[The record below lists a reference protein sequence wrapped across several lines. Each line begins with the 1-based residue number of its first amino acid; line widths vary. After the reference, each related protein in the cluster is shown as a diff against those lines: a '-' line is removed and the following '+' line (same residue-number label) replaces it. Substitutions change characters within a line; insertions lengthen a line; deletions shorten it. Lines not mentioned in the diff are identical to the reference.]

1 MSNIEFN
8 TNKTKKV
15 PINRN
20 NLFYSEKD
28 FQYEMEIGRNYLEQ
42 DVNQTIVLYEV
53 DLTKTNLDAVYSES
67 KSNAIV
73 FKTPIELHV
82 IYELS
87 EGELASY
94 DKSKNLGT
102 YITLLNFSIRSNWTG
117 DIYSSLYPEYI

>member
-73 FKTPIELHV
+73 FGKKIQFFE
-82 IYELS
+82 
-87 EGELASY
+87 
-94 DKSKNLGT
+94 KN
-102 YITLLNFSIRSNWTG
+102 FQ
-117 DIYSSLYPEYI
+117 